1 MRKHVN
7 TNLRIY
13 NSEFLSARWL
23 ALRLEFTG
31 SLVVV
36 ITSILTVLNKNN
48 MSSGQAGLSISYAL
62 SITQILMWMVR
73 TFSDFEANIIS
84 VERIKEY
91 CNFDD
96 SLKELDWE
104 IYDTKPELEWPQNG
118 NIQFIDYSVKY
129 RKDLDFVLKDF
140 NLTINAADKI
150 GIVGRTGA
158 GKSSLAL
165 ALFRILEDC
174 QGKILIDDID
184 IKSLGLHDLRTKLT
198 IIPQDPVLF
207 SGSLKMNLDPF
218 NRFNDIE
225 LWQVLEKTYLKDLVM
240 SFKDGLMFECSEGA
254 DNLSVGQRQL
264 LCLARALLRKT
275 KILILD
281 EATAAIDHNT
291 DDLIQKTIRESFTHC
306 TVLTIA
312 HRLNTI
318 LDSTK

>member
-1 MRKHVN
+1 MNFSRQIKRLESATTSHIYSFYGESLN
-7 TNLRIY
+7 GISTIRAFGAQQRFLKQMQTYINNNLKIY
-13 NSEFLSARWL
+13 YSNFSSNRWL
-23 ALRLEFTG
+23 GLRLEFTG
-31 SLVVV
+31 SLIIVFV
-36 ITSILTVLNKNN
+36 SLLTVLNKENI
-48 MSSGQAGLSISYAL
+48 SSGQAGLSISYAL

-73 TFSDFEANIIS
+73 TISDFETNIIS

-96 SLKELDWE
+96 ILKELDWE
-104 IYDTKPELEWPQNG
+104 INSTKPDLNWPSNG

-140 NLTINAADKI
+140 NLIINGADKI

-174 QGKILIDDID
+174 QGKILIDNID
-184 IKSLGLHDLRTKLT
+184 IKTLGLHDLRTKLT

-218 NRFNDIE
+218 NKFNDIE

-240 SFKDGLMFECSEGA
+240 SFKDGLNFECSEGA
-254 DNLSVGQRQL
+254 DNLRYILNNNYKIFL
-264 LCLARALLRKT
+264 LYFYI
-275 KILILD
+275 KI
-281 EATAAIDHNT
+281 
-291 DDLIQKTIRESFTHC
+291 
-306 TVLTIA
+306 
-312 HRLNTI
+312 
-318 LDSTK
+318 

>member
-1 MRKHVN
+1 MNFSRQIKRLDSATASKIYAFYGESLNGISTIRAFKAQQRFFEQMRKHVD
-7 TNLRIY
+7 TNLRIF
-13 NSEFLSARWL
+13 NSNFISARWL
-23 ALRLEFTG
+23 GLRLEFTG
-31 SLVVV
+31 SLVVA

-48 MSSGQAGLSISYAL
+48 ISSGLAGLTISYAL

-73 TFSDFEANIIS
+73 TFSEFEANIIS

-96 SLKELDWE
+96 TLKELDWE
-104 IYDTKPELEWPQNG
+104 INSTKPDLNWPSNG

-140 NLTINAADKI
+140 NLIINGADKI

-174 QGKILIDDID
+174 QGKILIDNID
-184 IKSLGLHDLRTKLT
+184 IKTLGLHDLRTKLT

-218 NRFNDIE
+218 NKFNDIE

-240 SFKDGLMFECSEGA
+240 SFKDGLNFECSEGA
-254 DNLSVGQRQL
+254 DNLRYIYYNNNNYNFKIFL
-264 LCLARALLRKT
+264 L
-275 KILILD
+275 LI
-281 EATAAIDHNT
+281 I
-291 DDLIQKTIRESFTHC
+291 
-306 TVLTIA
+306 
-312 HRLNTI
+312 
-318 LDSTK
+318 